1 MKDVFIDTFEVV
13 RKFGYLIADKGRFSG
28 LEFARKILASNQ
40 VTKSNKDC
48 ATHREACAS
57 SVASCVY
64 EIELS
69 SSSNGKC
76 KIQELL

>member
-1 MKDVFIDTFEVV
+1 MKEVFIDAFEVA
-13 RKFGYLIADKGRFSG
+13 RKFGYLIADKGYFSG
-28 LEFARKILASNQ
+28 LEFARKILASN
-40 VTKSNKDC
+40 KDC
-48 ATHREACAS
+48 AEHREACAS

-69 SSSNGKC
+69 SNGKC